1 MAAASRTQ
9 LIEQV
14 RAMPTRPGV
23 YIFRE
28 ASGEVIYVGKAASLK
43 SRVRSYFGSP
53 RSLEPKTRR
62 LAGRIADVEYVVTA
76 SPQEALIL
84 EASLVKRHQPYFNVR
99 LKDDK
104 HYPYLKIDLSDK
116 WPRVEIT
123 RRVQDDGA
131 RYFGPYASA
140 GSVRQTLDLVKKLF
154 PWRSCT
160 KTITGNDPR
169 PCLDYYIHRCIGPC
183 ASLCSQEEYRDV
195 IRQVTMFLEGRS
207 EEVAGS
213 LRRSMQEASAAL
225 EYERA
230 ARLRDQVRAI
240 EHTRERQVMALPER
254 VDMDVFGMARD
265 GPEACVQ
272 VFFVR
277 RGNVV
282 GRDNFAL
289 DGAADEPDADV
300 LASFLKQFYQSA
312 AFVPRRVL
320 LPFPVTDQ
328 ALIRDWLAER
338 RGKGVQVLAPQRGD
352 KRALVQT
359 VVNNALESLQAAR
372 ARWLADTGKA
382 RRALEQLQEEM
393 NLPSLPQRIECYD
406 ISNIQGAAAVGSMV
420 VFVDGRARPA
430 EYRRFRIKSVEGAN
444 DFAMLQEVLRR
455 RFQKTAEALAARGA
469 DSSLP
474 PAAGDLKV
482 APTTASAAAS
492 PARGEPVEP
501 RAPGIPEFDESFA
514 AVPDLVIV
522 DGGKGQVSAAHD
534 EMRNLGVGQIPLAG
548 LAKRFEELYVK
559 DVSEPILLPRT
570 SQALYLVQRIR
581 DEAHRFAITYH
592 RKVRAKA
599 GMRSALDAVPGV
611 GPKRKKALLRKFGS
625 VKAIREAGVEEIAAT
640 PGFTRSLAEK
650 VLAGL

>member
-1 MAAASRTQ
+1 MITAAHSQ
-9 LIEQV
+9 LLEQI
-14 RAMPTRPGV
+14 RAMPARPGV

-43 SRVRSYFGSP
+43 TRVRSYFGSP

-62 LAGRIADVEYVVTA
+62 LVGRIADVEYVVTA

-104 HYPYLKIDLSDK
+104 HYSYLKIDLSNK

-140 GSVRQTLDLVKKLF
+140 GSVRRTLDLVKKLF

-183 ASLCSQEEYRDV
+183 ASLCSQEEYGDV
-195 IRQVTMFLEGRS
+195 VQQVTLFLEGGS
-207 EEVAGS
+207 DEVVRD
-213 LRRSMQEASAAL
+213 LRLRMQEASASQ

-230 ARLRDQVRAI
+230 ALLRDQVRAI
-240 EHTRERQVMALPER
+240 EQTRERQVMALPDR
-254 VDMDVFGMARD
+254 VDMDVFGLARE
-265 GPEACVQ
+265 GPEAGVQ

-277 RGNVV
+277 RGNVI

-328 ALIRDWLAER
+328 ALIRDWLADR
-338 RGKGVQVLAPQRGD
+338 RGKGPDERQSGRVEVLVPQRGD

-359 VVNNALESLQAAR
+359 VVDNARESLQAAR
-372 ARWLADTGKA
+372 AKWLADTGKA
-382 RRALEQLQEEM
+382 RQALEQLQDEM
-393 NLPSLPQRIECYD
+393 NLPSPPQRIECYD

-430 EYRRFRIKSVEGAN
+430 EYRRFRIKSVDGAN

-455 RFQKTAEALAARGA
+455 RFKRAAQAMEERAKAGA
-469 DSSLP
+469 D
-474 PAAGDLKV
+474 A
-482 APTTASAAAS
+482 
-492 PARGEPVEP
+492 
-501 RAPGIPEFDESFA
+501 DESFGTM
-514 AVPDLVIV
+514 PDLVIV

-534 EMRNLGVGQIPLAG
+534 EMRNLGVGHIPLAG
-548 LAKRFEELYVK
+548 LAKRFEELFVK
-559 DVSEPILLPRT
+559 DVSEPIVLPRT

-625 VKAIREAGVEEIAAT
+625 VKAIREADVEEIAAT
-640 PGFTRSLAEK
+640 PGFTRSLAER

>member
-1 MAAASRTQ
+1 MATAPPNQ
-9 LIEQV
+9 LLAQV
-14 RAMPTRPGV
+14 HALPTRPGV
-23 YIFRE
+23 YIFRD
-28 ASGEVIYVGKAASLK
+28 AKGGGIYVGKAASLR

-53 RSLEPKTRR
+53 HSLEPKVRR
-62 LAGRIADVEYVVTA
+62 LVSSIAEMEYVVTA
-76 SPQEALIL
+76 SAQEALIL

-104 HYPYLKIDLSDK
+104 HYPYLKIDLSGE

-123 RRVQDDGA
+123 RRVLDDGA

-140 GSVRQTLDLVKKLF
+140 GSVRRTLDLVNKLL

-183 ASLCSQEEYRDV
+183 ASLCSKEEYDDV
-195 IRQVTMFLEGRS
+195 IRQVILFLEGRTREVTRDLRLGMDQAS
-207 EEVAGS
+207 E
-213 LRRSMQEASAAL
+213 AL
-225 EYERA
+225 EFELA
-230 ARLRDQVRAI
+230 ARLRDQVHAI
-240 EHTRERQVMALPER
+240 ERTTERQLMAMPER
-254 VDMDVFGMARD
+254 VDMDVFGMARENA
-265 GPEACVQ
+265 EACVQ

-277 RGNVV
+277 RGNVI

-289 DGAADEPDADV
+289 DGADDEPEADV

-312 AFVPRRVL
+312 AYVPQRVL
-320 LPFPVTDQ
+320 LPTPVTDQ
-328 ALIRDWLAER
+328 PLIEEWLSQR
-338 RGKGVQVLAPQRGD
+338 RGRRVEVRAPQRGD

-359 VVNNALESLQAAR
+359 AVENARESLQMAR

-382 RRALEQLQEEM
+382 RQALEELQEEL

-420 VFVDGRARPA
+420 VFGDGRAQPA
-430 EYRRFRIKSVEGAN
+430 EYRRFRIKSVTGAD

-455 RFQKTAEALAARGA
+455 RFKRAAQAMEERAKAGA
-469 DSSLP
+469 D
-474 PAAGDLKV
+474 A
-482 APTTASAAAS
+482 
-492 PARGEPVEP
+492 
-501 RAPGIPEFDESFA
+501 DESFG

-534 EMRNLGVGQIPLAG
+534 EMRNLGVGHIPLAG
-548 LAKRFEELYVK
+548 LAKRFEELFVK
-559 DVSEPILLPRT
+559 DVSEPIVLPRT

-592 RKVRAKA
+592 RKVRTKA

>member
-1 MAAASRTQ
+1 MATAPPNQ
-9 LIEQV
+9 LLDQA
-14 RAMPTRPGV
+14 RALPTRPGV
-23 YIFRE
+23 YIFRD
-28 ASGEVIYVGKAASLK
+28 AKGGVIYVGKAASLR

-53 RSLEPKTRR
+53 HSLEPKARR
-62 LAGRIADVEYVVTA
+62 LVSRIAEMEYVVTA
-76 SPQEALIL
+76 SAQEALIL

-104 HYPYLKIDLSDK
+104 HYPYLKIDLSGE

-123 RRVQDDGA
+123 RRVLDDGS

-140 GSVRQTLDLVKKLF
+140 GSVRRTLDLVNKLF

-160 KTITGNDPR
+160 KTITGDDPR

-183 ASLCSQEEYRDV
+183 ASLCSKEEYDDV
-195 IRQVTMFLEGRS
+195 IRQVILFLEGRTREVTRDLRLRMEQAS
-207 EEVAGS
+207 E
-213 LRRSMQEASAAL
+213 AL
-225 EYERA
+225 EFERA
-230 ARLRDQVRAI
+230 ALLRDQVRAI
-240 EHTRERQVMALPER
+240 ERTTERQLMEMPER
-254 VDMDVFGMARD
+254 VDMDVFGLARENA
-265 GPEACVQ
+265 EACVQ

-277 RGNVV
+277 RGNVI

-289 DGAADEPDADV
+289 DGADDEPEADV
-300 LASFLKQFYQSA
+300 LAGFLKQFYQSA
-312 AFVPRRVL
+312 AYVPQRVL

-328 ALIRDWLAER
+328 PLIEEWLSQR
-338 RGKGVQVLAPQRGD
+338 RGRRVQVLAPQRGD

-359 VVNNALESLQAAR
+359 AVDNARESLQMAR

-382 RRALEQLQEEM
+382 RQALEQLQEEL

-420 VFVDGRARPA
+420 VFGDGRPQPA
-430 EYRRFRIKSVEGAN
+430 EYRRFRIKSVAGAD

-455 RFQKTAEALAARGA
+455 RFKRAAEALAARPSTGSGRA
-469 DSSLP
+469 E
-474 PAAGDLKV
+474 AE
-482 APTTASAAAS
+482 T
-492 PARGEPVEP
+492 ARGEAAPSEP
-501 RAPGIPEFDESFA
+501 AGATFRSPAEGGTEADESFG

-534 EMRNLGVGQIPLAG
+534 EMRNLGVGHIPLAG
-548 LAKRFEELYVK
+548 LAKRFEELFVK
-559 DVSEPILLPRT
+559 DVSEPIVLPRT

-592 RKVRAKA
+592 RKVRTKA

-611 GPKRKKALLRKFGS
+611 GPKRKKVLLRKFGS

>member
-1 MAAASRTQ
+1 MATASRDQ
-9 LIEQV
+9 LIDQV
-14 RAMPTRPGV
+14 RALPTHPGV
-23 YIFRE
+23 YIFRN
-28 ASGEVIYVGKAASLK
+28 AKGAVIYVGKAASLR

-53 RSLEPKTRR
+53 HSLEPKVRR
-62 LAGRIADVEYVVTA
+62 LVSNIAEMEYVVTA
-76 SPQEALIL
+76 SAQEALIL
-84 EASLVKRHQPYFNVR
+84 EASLVKRHQPFFNVR

-104 HYPYLKIDLSDK
+104 HYPYLKIDLSEE

-123 RRVQDDGA
+123 RRVLDDGA

-140 GSVRQTLDLVKKLF
+140 GSVRRTLDLVKKLF

-160 KTITGNDPR
+160 KTITGTDPR

-183 ASLCSQEEYRDV
+183 ASLCSKEEYDDV
-195 IRQVTMFLEGRS
+195 IRQVILFLEGRTQ
-207 EEVAGS
+207 EVTGD
-213 LRRSMQEASAAL
+213 LRRQMGQASEAL
-225 EYERA
+225 EFERA

-240 EHTRERQVMALPER
+240 ERTTERQLMEVPER
-254 VDMDVFGMARD
+254 VDMDVFGLARE
-265 GPEACVQ
+265 GAQACVQ

-277 RGNVV
+277 RGNVI

-289 DGAADEPDADV
+289 DGTADEPEADV

-312 AFVPRRVL
+312 AYVPQRVL
-320 LPFPVTDQ
+320 LPLAVTDQ
-328 ALIRDWLAER
+328 PLIEEWLSQR
-338 RGKGVQVLAPQRGD
+338 RGRRVRVLAPQRGD

-359 VVNNALESLQAAR
+359 AVDNARESLQMAR
-372 ARWLADTGKA
+372 ARWLADAGKA
-382 RRALEQLQEEM
+382 QQALEELQEEL

-420 VFVDGRARPA
+420 VFGEGRPQPA
-430 EYRRFRIKSVEGAN
+430 EYRRFRIKSVTGID

-455 RFQKTAEALAARGA
+455 RFKRAGEALTARGSTGSPRE
-469 DSSLP
+469 DS
-474 PAAGDLKV
+474 
-482 APTTASAAAS
+482 TSAH
-492 PARGEPVEP
+492 PEPVEG
-501 RAPGIPEFDESFA
+501 RAEIDIDESFG

-534 EMRNLGVGQIPLAG
+534 EMRNLGVGHIPLAG
-548 LAKRFEELYVK
+548 LAKRFEELFVK
-559 DVSEPILLPRT
+559 DVSEPIVLPRT

-592 RKVRAKA
+592 RKVRTKA